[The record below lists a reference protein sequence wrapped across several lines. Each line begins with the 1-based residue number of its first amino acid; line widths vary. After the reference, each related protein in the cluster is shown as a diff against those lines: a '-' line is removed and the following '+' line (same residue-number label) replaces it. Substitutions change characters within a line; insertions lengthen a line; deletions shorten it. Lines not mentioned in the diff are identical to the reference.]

1 MGVTTPAGA
10 RATAAAPAGP
20 APEGPWSRVSAVLWR
35 RPWAR
40 ATLLLTPPLA
50 WFLLIYVASLVV
62 LLVTAFWTT
71 NPFTTNI
78 ERTWTLS
85 NFATIL
91 GTPAYRTIILRTVA
105 MAAGVTVVDAIIAIP
120 FAYYMA
126 RIARRRTRTFLF
138 VCVLLPLWASYL
150 AKVYA
155 WLLILNHDG
164 VLNWTL
170 GKVGVG
176 PQSLL
181 YTNGAVFIVFCYI
194 WLPYMIIP
202 VYAALERIPA
212 SQIEASQDLGGRTL
226 RTVRSVILPLALP
239 GIVAGSIFTF
249 SLTLGDYIT
258 PILIGG
264 GNVVLIGNVIESNIG
279 IANNLPLAAAMATV
293 PIAIM
298 ACYLL
303 AARAL
308 GAFREI

>member
-1 MGVTTPAGA
+1 M
-10 RATAAAPAGP
+10 
-20 APEGPWSRVSAVLWR
+20 
-35 RPWAR
+35 
-40 ATLLLTPPLA
+40 
-50 WFLLIYVASLVV
+50 
-62 LLVTAFWTT
+62 LVTAFWTV
-71 NPFTTNI
+71 NPFTNAL
-78 ERTWTLS
+78 EHTWTLA
-85 NFATIL
+85 NFRQLFT
-91 GTPAYRTIILRTVA
+91 GTYLTIIGRTLG
-105 MAAGVTVVDAIIAIP
+105 MAAMVTVTDAVLALP

-126 RIARRRTRTFLF
+126 RVASGRVRQLLF
-138 VCVLLPLWASYL
+138 TAVLLPLWASYL
-150 AKVYA
+150 AKVFA
-155 WLLILNHDG
+155 WLLIFTHDG
-164 VLNWTL
+164 VLNWAL
-170 GKVGVG
+170 GKIGIG
-176 PQSLL
+176 PLNLIYSN
-181 YTNGAVFIVFCYI
+181 TAVFIVFCYI
-194 WLPYMIIP
+194 WLPYMVIP

-264 GNVVLIGNVIESNIG
+264 GNSTLSGNVIDSNVVY
-279 IANNLPLAAAMATV
+279 NLPLAAAMAMV

>member
-1 MGVTTPAGA
+1 VEYPSEVGIGQAGA
-10 RATAAAPAGP
+10 
-20 APEGPWSRVSAVLWR
+20 WSKVSAALWR

-40 ATLLLTPPLA
+40 ATFLLTPPLA
-50 WFLLIYVASLVV
+50 WFLLIYVAALVV
-62 LLVTAFWTT
+62 LLITAFWSI

-78 ERTWTLS
+78 VHNWNLS
-85 NFATIL
+85 NFTTIL
-91 GTPAYRTIILRTVA
+91 GTHAYQVIILRTA
-105 MAAGVTVVDAIIAIP
+105 GMAAGVTVVDAVIAFP

-126 RIARRRTRTFLF
+126 RVASPRTRTFLF
-138 VCVLLPLWASYL
+138 VGILLPLWASYL

-155 WLLILNHDG
+155 WLLIFGHDG

-170 GKVGVG
+170 GKVDLG
-176 PQSLL
+176 PLNL
-181 YTNGAVFIVFCYI
+181 NFTNTAVFVVFCYI
-194 WLPYMIIP
+194 WLPYMVIP
-202 VYAALERIPA
+202 TYAAMERIPG

-226 RTVRSVILPLALP
+226 RTTWSIIMPLALP

-264 GNVVLIGNVIESNIG
+264 GNSDLIGTVIDSNIG
-279 IANNLPLAAAMATV
+279 IAGDLPLAAAMAMV

>member
-1 MGVTTPAGA
+1 MSVTV
-10 RATAAAPAGP
+10 APAP
-20 APEGPWSRVSAVLWR
+20 AQKQERSGPWYRISAALWR

-50 WFLLIYVASLVV
+50 WFLLIYVAALVV
-62 LLVTAFWTT
+62 LLITAFWQI

-78 ERTWTLS
+78 ERVWSLT
-85 NFATIL
+85 NFQTIF
-91 GTPAYRTIILRTVA
+91 TSPAYRAIILRTVG
-105 MAAGVTVVDAIIAIP
+105 MAAAVTVVDTVVAFP

-126 RIARRRTRTFLF
+126 RIASPRTRTALF
-138 VCVLLPLWASYL
+138 VAILLPLWASYL
-150 AKVYA
+150 AKVYS
-155 WLLILNHDG
+155 WLLIFTRGG
-164 VLNWTL
+164 VLDSVLNVHL
-170 GKVGVG
+170 I
-176 PQSLL
+176 
-181 YTNGAVFIVFCYI
+181 YTNWAVFVVFCYL
-194 WLPYMIIP
+194 WLPFMIIP

-226 RTVRSVILPLALP
+226 RTVKSVILPLALP

-258 PILIGG
+258 PLLIGG
-264 GNVVLIGNVIESNIG
+264 GNSTLIGNVIDSNIG
-279 IANNLPLAAAMATV
+279 IANNLPLAAAMAMV

-308 GAFREI
+308 GAFREV

>member
-10 RATAAAPAGP
+10 ATAAPARS
-20 APEGPWSRVSAVLWR
+20 APEGLWSRISAVLWR

-50 WFLLIYVASLVV
+50 WFLLIYIASLAV
-62 LLVTAFWTT
+62 LLITAFWTT

-78 ERTWTLS
+78 EHTWTLS
-85 NFATIL
+85 NFAQIL
-91 GTPAYRTIILRTVA
+91 GTPAYRTIIARTVGI
-105 MAAGVTVVDAIIAIP
+105 AAGVTVVDAIIAIP
-120 FAYYMA
+120 FAYFMA
-126 RIARRRTRTFLF
+126 RIARPRTRTFLF
-138 VCVLLPLWASYL
+138 VCILLPLWASYL

-155 WLLILNHDG
+155 WLLILSHDG

-170 GKVGVG
+170 GKMGI
-176 PQSLL
+176 PPLDLL
-181 YTNGAVFIVFCYI
+181 YSNSAVFIVFCYI

-202 VYAALERIPA
+202 VYAALERIPT

-226 RTVRSVILPLALP
+226 RTIRSVILPLALP

-258 PILIGG
+258 PILVGG
-264 GNVVLIGNVIESNIG
+264 GNSEFIGTVIDSNIG
-279 IANNLPLAAAMATV
+279 IANNLPLAAAMAMV

>member
-1 MGVTTPAGA
+1 M
-10 RATAAAPAGP
+10 
-20 APEGPWSRVSAVLWR
+20 LWR

-50 WFLLIYVASLVV
+50 WFLLIYIASLAV

-78 ERTWTLS
+78 EQTWTLS
-85 NFATIL
+85 NFAQIL
-91 GTPAYRTIILRTVA
+91 GTPAYRTIILRTVGL
-105 MAAGVTVVDAIIAIP
+105 AAGVTVVDAIIAIP

-126 RIARRRTRTFLF
+126 RVARPRTRTFLF

-155 WLLILNHDG
+155 WLLIFTHDG
-164 VLNWTL
+164 VLNWAL
-170 GKVGVG
+170 GKVGIG
-176 PQSLL
+176 PLNL
-181 YTNGAVFIVFCYI
+181 IYTNSAVFIVFCYI
-194 WLPYMIIP
+194 WLPYMMIP

-212 SQIEASQDLGGRTL
+212 SQIEASQDLGARTL
-226 RTVRSVILPLALP
+226 RTMSSVILPLALP

-258 PILIGG
+258 PILVGG
-264 GNVVLIGNVIESNIG
+264 GNSTLIGNVIDSNIG
-279 IANNLPLAAAMATV
+279 IANNLPLAAAMAMV

-303 AARAL
+303 GPGPSARSGRSDVESAGL
-308 GAFREI
+308 ESHCVSGWRWCCCCYSLLSC